1 MQCRSL
7 ASLEPMFTLTTK
19 HMVIEFPELMPDC
32 PEMKTFKIFS
42 DQKRIVIPMMR
53 RRDVRFIWPLTL

>member
-1 MQCRSL
+1 MQCPSL

-19 HMVIEFPELMPDC
+19 HMVIEFPELMTDC

-42 DQKRIVIPMMR
+42 DQK
-53 RRDVRFIWPLTL
+53 

>member
-32 PEMKTFKIFS
+32 PEMKTFKIFP
-42 DQKRIVIPMMR
+42 DQK
-53 RRDVRFIWPLTL
+53 